1 MNIVKWNTPHS
12 PMFRDFDR
20 LFNSVWDE
28 RASERCGCLPRTDIL
43 ESDRDYELVMEL
55 AGMDKDDVNIKV
67 EDQVLIVSGGQE
79 KAEDEQDNRRYRRM
93 ERGCGSFERR
103 FRLPREVEVDKI
115 EAEFD
120 KGLLTI
126 RVPKS
131 EKVAG
136 REISIK

>member
-1 MNIVKWNTPHS
+1 MNIVKWNTPYS
-12 PMFRDFDR
+12 PIMRDFDR
-20 LFNSVWDE
+20 LFSGNWHE
-28 RASERCGCLPRTDIL
+28 QHGERCQCLPRTDIL

-55 AGMDKDDVNIKV
+55 AGMDKNDVNIKV

-79 KAEDEQDNRRYRRM
+79 KDEDEQDNRRYRRM
-93 ERGCGSFERR
+93 ERGCNTFERR